1 MYLQTLKIALEQRS
15 LVLEKHLS
23 EEVLR
28 PGRALRGYET
38 LLGLTE
44 GEYIGKNACKESWRK
59 DLRDQD
65 SRKSQ
70 VE

>member
-28 PGRALRGYET
+28 PGRELREYET

-44 GEYIGKNACKESWRK
+44 GEYNGKNACGESWRK